1 MKLIKLDA
9 IDSTNDFL
17 KRLSGEQPLDNFTVV
32 STENQTHGKG
42 QMGAKWDSETG
53 KNLMFRVII
62 NNLLNNI
69 SQIFDLNVAV
79 ALSIINTLEKFNIP
93 NLSIKWPNDIM
104 SDNKKISGVLI
115 ENTIKNNGEITSII
129 GIGLNVNQF
138 NFDELPNASS
148 LAVIMKTNFDKEMI
162 LNVFIEC
169 LKLNCDLLENKLAS
183 QLWNSYNNNLFKKG
197 IPMPFSLPN
206 GTQFMGIIQEVIA
219 SGKLE
224 VKLENDT
231 IETFG
236 IKEIQLLY

>member
-9 IDSTNDFL
+9 TDSTNDFL
-17 KRLSGEQPLDNFTVV
+17 KQLSGEQVLENFTVV
-32 STENQTHGKG
+32 TAENQTNGKG

-53 KNLMFRVII
+53 KNLIFSVIVK
-62 NNLLNNI
+62 NVLNKI
-69 SQIFDLNVAV
+69 TEIFDLNFAV
-79 ALSIINTLEKFNIP
+79 ALSVLTTLEKNNIP
-93 NLSIKWPNDIM
+93 NLSIKWPNDIL
-104 SDNKKISGVLI
+104 SDNKKVAGILI

-129 GIGLNVNQF
+129 GVGLNVNQL
-138 NFDELPNASS
+138 NFDNLPKASS
-148 LAVIMKTNFDKEMI
+148 LAVIMKKELDKEVI
-162 LNVFIEC
+162 LKQLIES
-169 LKLNCDLLENKLAS
+169 LKSNCDLLQNKSAS

-197 IPMPFSLPN
+197 IPMAFSLPD
-206 GTQFMGIIQEVIA
+206 GTKFMGIIKSVNS

>member
-9 IDSTNDFL
+9 TDSTNDFL
-17 KRLSGEQPLDNFTVV
+17 KQLSGEQALENFTVV
-32 STENQTHGKG
+32 TAENQTNGKG

-53 KNLMFRVII
+53 KNLVFSVLVK
-62 NNLLNNI
+62 NVLNKI
-69 SQIFDLNVAV
+69 TEIFDLNFAV
-79 ALSIINTLEKFNIP
+79 ALSVLTTLEKNNIP
-93 NLSIKWPNDIM
+93 NLSIKWPNDIL
-104 SDNKKISGVLI
+104 SDNKKVAGILI

-129 GIGLNVNQF
+129 GVGLNVNQL
-138 NFDELPNASS
+138 NFDNLPKASS
-148 LAVIMKTNFDKEMI
+148 LAVIMKKELDKEVI
-162 LNVFIEC
+162 LKQLIES
-169 LKLNCDLLENKLAS
+169 LKSNCDLLQNKSAS

-197 IPMPFSLPN
+197 IPMAFSLPD
-206 GTQFMGIIQEVIA
+206 GTKFMGIIKSVNS

>member
-32 STENQTHGKG
+32 SAENQTHGKG

-53 KNLMFRVII
+53 KNLMFSVII

-183 QLWNSYNNNLFKKG
+183 QLWNSYNYNLFKKG

-206 GTQFMGIIQEVIA
+206 GTQFMGIIQEVNA